1 MLIDIDTIGDLKAII
16 ATKRKLDAATAKRA
30 KAQEEIDRCK
40 SRLRELGV
48 GVDGE
53 MPATPTAGVRPNGG
67 GIRKARKE
75 RKPRAPRAPRGIDPT
90 VIEAVRTCL
99 GDQSKSLPTIID
111 DTGLHLG
118 VVKRALEHLG
128 AQVTGNGRGTKYH
141 LADGARV
148 ENGGDTDDDRD
159 AMTDDEHAAGDVA
172 EEPQSRL

>member
-1 MLIDIDTIGDLKAII
+1 MLIDIENLSDLKAII

-48 GVDGE
+48 GIDGE
-53 MPATPTAGVRPNGG
+53 MPTAPNGG
-67 GIRKARKE
+67 AEKKARKG

-90 VIEAVRTCL
+90 VIETVRTCL
-99 GDQSKSLPTIID
+99 GDTSKSLPTIID

-141 LADGARV
+141 LADGAAV
-148 ENGGDTDDDRD
+148 ESGGDADDERDEVDDD
-159 AMTDDEHAAGDVA
+159 EPAAGNGA
-172 EEPQSRL
+172 GEEDFA